1 MKFIELSLMNKNIG
15 FKELKILIFELKKFK
30 FMNKV
35 IIGLRK
41 NRIEN
46 NCINSLFDNLLG
58 VK

>member
-1 MKFIELSLMNKNIG
+1 MKFIELSLANKNIG
-15 FKELKILIFELKKFK
+15 FKEFKIVIFELKKFK
-30 FMNKV
+30 YMNKV

-46 NCINSLFDNLLG
+46 NCINSLFNNLLG

>member
-46 NCINSLFDNLLG
+46 NCINSLFNN
-58 VK
+58 